1 MKPFVPEYIELR
13 GLRTHVRVWGS
24 AGAPQLFMLHGWMD
38 VSASF
43 QFLVDALSR
52 DWQVIAPDWRGFGHS
67 QWINH
72 SYWFPDYVAD
82 LDALLDHYS
91 PDAPARLVGHSL
103 GGNVACL
110 YAGIRPERVA
120 SLATLE
126 GFGLH
131 VSDPAEAPERYAKWL
146 DMVRSGPGFNRYA
159 DRAELAARLR
169 RGNPRL
175 TPEQAAYLAEHL
187 GQEQDQEDGG
197 NAIVVAADPF
207 HKLPN
212 PVLYRLDDAKACWR
226 RIVAPVLWV
235 AARDSFIMKGYDGEA
250 GAADYRDRIACFRDI
265 RAVMLE
271 DAGHNMHHD
280 QPQRLARLVEE
291 FFA

>member
-1 MKPFVPEYIELR
+1 MKQSIPEFIELR
-13 GLRTHVRVWGS
+13 GLRTHVRIWGP
-24 AGAPQLFMLHGWMD
+24 AGAPLLFLLHGWMD

-52 DWQVIAPDWRGFGHS
+52 DWRVIAPDWRGFGHS
-67 QWINH
+67 QWNQH

-82 LDALLDHYS
+82 LDALLAHYS

-110 YAGIRPERVA
+110 YAGIRPQRVA

-146 DMVRSGPGFNRYA
+146 DQVRSGPGFNRYA

-175 TPEQAAYLAEHL
+175 TADQATFLAEHL
-187 GQEQDQEDGG
+187 GRENDDKQV
-197 NAIVVAADPF
+197 VVAADPF

-235 AARDSFIMKGYDGEA
+235 AARDSFIMKDYVGES
-250 GAADYRDRIACFRDI
+250 GAAEYRDRIACFRNI
-265 RAVMLE
+265 RTVMLE

-280 QPQRLARLVEE
+280 QPQQLARLVEE

>member
-1 MKPFVPEYIELR
+1 MKPSVSEFIDLR
-13 GLRTHVRVWGS
+13 GLRTHVRFWGPP
-24 AGAPQLFMLHGWMD
+24 AGPQLFLLHGWMD
-38 VSASF
+38 ASASF

-52 DWQVIAPDWRGFGHS
+52 DWRVIALDWRGFGHS
-67 QWINH
+67 QWNKH

-82 LDALLDHYS
+82 LDALLAHYS

-131 VSDPAEAPERYAKWL
+131 VSDSAEAPERYARWL
-146 DMVRSGPGFNRYA
+146 DLVRTGPSFNCYA

-175 TPEQAAYLAEHL
+175 KPEQAAFLAEHL
-187 GQEQDQEDGG
+187 GQPSDKEAGEE
-197 NAIVVAADPF
+197 AIVVAADPY

-212 PVLYRLDDAKACWR
+212 PVLYRLEDAKACWR

-235 AARDSFIMKGYDGEA
+235 AATDSFIMKAYAGET
-250 GAADYRDRIACFRDI
+250 GAAEYRDRIACFRDI
-265 RAVMLE
+265 RSVMLE

-280 QPQRLARLVEE
+280 QPQQLARLLEE